1 MVKGVKMEKKCT
13 RKYDKLP
20 SISGTPFSGFE
31 DIVIESR
38 QIVENRIINFIKY
51 CKNDAEG
58 VSARFIL
65 GEWGEGKTDSYN
77 RLIRP
82 TVETNDDYIFFVSA
96 SRLSNSYGNES
107 LMNFAKFDLR
117 EDARFFVHLFNS
129 IKSGLDD
136 DDDDRIPEFT
146 KYKNPKSYLA
156 HTLEDLL
163 QGSKNKKIYIFIDE
177 FEELLSNTR
186 ILRRII
192 SGLKEAINGEYK
204 PLSKDGEYEG
214 CLHFFIACT
223 PESYYKIQ
231 VHDDTKG
238 VMGGFDRRINK
249 IALPEITK
257 KEGIEYLFALLN
269 YSYNKNLPKPLPIA
283 DIALFNTILRV
294 CHGNLGVLTSL
305 FTDILINIP
314 CDLDTDKIQVLD
326 YLNLINYFKNT
337 KINVFGAQT
346 PCIETDNYEKIT
358 KNLKE
363 QSTVKLGET
372 CNNVFNLLL
381 GNLKPFEME
390 EICEKFDINKIDVT
404 EAISVI
410 NQELNDIEK
419 IDNSIIKLSPLK
431 NELTTDELEHKLEK
445 RGYIR
450 SSDEKKVFFV
460 PRSGYEEPL
469 ETFID
474 RITFVHLDKDN
485 RLYSSVY
492 LPRGSSISTF
502 FNYEV
507 EGFEDNIDSVFESVI
522 DNIDYYIASDSLL
535 NQIYP
540 TPVPPELIYFT
551 DKMEK
556 LKLWRFI
563 STNLRDQ
570 YEKNILESFIKLLND
585 SKEFEINYDMAE
597 KIEDGYVVEVHDNRT
612 NTKIKTLF
620 YIVNGDVKTNHLNE
634 LNNILYENLDIHM
647 ALLLYNGDITED
659 ATDILISE
667 SLSELDRL
675 IEIPLHA
682 SLTKKMLFGFNS
694 DSTKKYKKFIDI
706 DVYHGICEKLVN
718 EDLNFHTKIQN
729 WIKIQRDNGLV
740 IEELPIEST
749 NNIKE
754 FGDGL
759 KFYLNYDGT
768 FTPQE
773 IHKKNIDGI
782 LRYKKYNA
790 KGFVAAD
797 LEDSPNKFEAI
808 TKDLVKNGFL
818 IEDNGLISIK
828 ENPVSKRIIEI
839 LKRKNSLGLSNL
851 KSCFIIK
858 DRKEKTFESVFTNI
872 LQYKGLITKTQGKNP
887 IVNIQ
892 EKNKALKELKQ
903 NFNKYKESLNN
914 SAIKSDAH
922 FYERKKYAGKLI
934 MLNEFNHFLQERYDE
949 VLSTGDEEKALLKI
963 NICNK
968 LIDQFDEFFRKS
980 IETSS
985 AKQEKLI
992 EDLDNKKH
1000 ELDEIFEKVL
1010 FKSRRW
1016 LKMDFKE
1023 DNIFEYSILRKELDN
1038 VLQISKKNYSK
1049 GELEKE
1055 IEKFENSYYNK
1066 YNTKQEARDKMYEI
1080 FDFNKSHTTYPYFN
1094 FKFYIMKVQYDKL
1107 EGKISSIK
1115 NEFER
1120 ILIKFDEIDTRN
1132 EEVQSELKEIE
1143 SIGLNTKIALYLF
1156 KKLKKA
1162 LTYLDGD
1169 VKTINYELEVADL
1182 VDKAEKRI
1190 KNIREK
1196 IKLIDDS
1203 TSVIKNLNQHEN
1215 KFLSKIKDYE
1225 NDYNNIREKCD
1236 IDRLN
1241 NDIKRFSDK
1250 LEENEIK
1257 YNNMDIDQFL
1267 NDNGENSGR
1276 ILDSWLNDVLNI
1288 KTAIEF
1294 EWDDFTEEIVKSIF
1308 DLERIISILIKKE
1321 DLKDNKEINEL
1332 KYDFNQ
1338 LKDVINNKID
1348 YSTKNASELKESQ
1361 EKINNKARIIIRK
1374 YLPDDALLL
1383 FETIE
1388 SLNTKWIDVE
1398 KISEIVKERYN
1409 LDSKRLDDALNYLVE
1424 KGYMQKAFSLT
1435 I

>member
-1 MVKGVKMEKKCT
+1 MEKKCT
-13 RKYDKLP
+13 RKYDRLP

-31 DIVIESR
+31 DIIIESR
-38 QIVENRIINFIKY
+38 QIVEDRIINFIKY
-51 CKNDAEG
+51 CKNDAES

-82 TVETNDDYIFFVSA
+82 EIEKDDDYIFFVSA

-107 LMNFAKFDLR
+107 IMNFTKFELR
-117 EDARFFVHLFNS
+117 EDARLFVHLFNS

-136 DDDDRIPEFT
+136 DDDRIPEFT
-146 KYKNPKSYLA
+146 QYKNPKSFLA
-156 HTLEDLL
+156 NTLENLL
-163 QGSKNKKIYIFIDE
+163 QGSNNKKIYIFIDE

-186 ILRRII
+186 ILRRVI

-204 PLSKDGEYEG
+204 PLSKDGDYEG
-214 CLHFFIACT
+214 CLHLFIACT

-238 VMGGFDRRINK
+238 IIGGFDRRFNK
-249 IALPEITK
+249 IVLPEITK
-257 KEGIEYLFALLN
+257 KEGIEYLYALLN
-269 YSYNKNLPKPLPIA
+269 YSYNKELPTPLPIS

-305 FTDILINIP
+305 FTDIFINLP
-314 CDLDTDKIQVLD
+314 CDVDIDKIEVLN
-326 YLNLINYFKNT
+326 YLNLINFLKNNI
-337 KINVFGAQT
+337 INVFGAET

-372 CNNVFNLLL
+372 CYNIFNLLL
-381 GNLKPFEME
+381 GNLKPFKKE
-390 EICEKFDINKIDVT
+390 EISEKLDINKIDVT

-410 NQELNDIEK
+410 NQELSNIEK

-431 NELTTDELEHKLEK
+431 NKLNTDDLENILEK

-450 SSDEKKVFFV
+450 PSDKKKVFFV
-460 PRSGYEEPL
+460 PRSGYEEPF
-469 ETFID
+469 ESFMD
-474 RITFVHLDKDN
+474 RITFFNLDN
-485 RLYSSVY
+485 NNNLYSSVY

-522 DNIDYYIASDSLL
+522 DNKDYFIASDSLL
-535 NQIYP
+535 NHIYP

-551 DKMEK
+551 DKIEK

-570 YEKNILESFIKLLND
+570 YEKNILEAFIKLLYD
-585 SKEFEINYDMAE
+585 SKEFEINYNMAE
-597 KIEDGYVVEVHDNRT
+597 KIQDGYVMEVHDNRT

-620 YIVNGDVKTNHLNE
+620 YVVNGDVKTHHLNE
-634 LNNILYENLDIHM
+634 LNHILFENLEIHM
-647 ALLLYNGDITED
+647 AILLYNGDITED
-659 ATDILISE
+659 ATDILINE

-675 IEIPLHA
+675 IDIPLHA
-682 SLTKKMLFGFNS
+682 SLAKKMLFGFNS
-694 DSTKKYKKFIDI
+694 DSTKKYKEFIDI

-718 EDLNFHTKIQN
+718 EDLNFHAKIEN
-729 WIKIQRDNGLV
+729 WIKIQKDNGLV
-740 IEELPIEST
+740 IEELPIQST

-759 KFYLNYDGT
+759 KFYLNYDGAY
-768 FTPQE
+768 TPLE
-773 IHKKNIDGI
+773 IHEKNIDGI

-808 TKDLVKNGFL
+808 SKDLVKNGFL

-828 ENPVSKRIIEI
+828 ENPISKRIIEI
-839 LKRKNSLGLSNL
+839 LKRKNSLGLSHL

-858 DRKEKTFESVFTNI
+858 DKKEKTFESVFTNI
-872 LQYKGLITKTQGKNP
+872 LLYRGLITRSKAKNP
-887 IVNIQ
+887 IFKIQ
-892 EKNKALKELKQ
+892 EKNKALIELKQ

-922 FYERKKYAGKLI
+922 FYERKKYDGKLI
-934 MLNEFNHFLQERYDE
+934 MLKEFDDFLQERYDE
-949 VLSTGDEEKALLKI
+949 VLSTDDEENALLKI

-968 LIDQFDEFFRKS
+968 LIDQFNEFFLLS

-985 AKQEKLI
+985 VKQEKLI
-992 EDLDNKKH
+992 EDLNDKKH
-1000 ELDEIFEKVL
+1000 ELDEIFEKIH
-1010 FKSRRW
+1010 FNSRKW

-1023 DNIFEYSILRKELDN
+1023 DNIFEYGILRKELDN
-1038 VLQISKKNYSK
+1038 VLRISNKNYSK
-1049 GELEKE
+1049 EELEKE
-1055 IEKFENSYYNK
+1055 IEEFENGFYK
-1066 YNTKQEARDKMYEI
+1066 IYNTKQEAKDKMYEI
-1080 FDFNKSHTTYPYFN
+1080 FDFHKSHTTYPYFN
-1094 FKFYIMKVQYDKL
+1094 FKFYIMKVNYDKL
-1107 EGKISSIK
+1107 EGKISNIK
-1115 NEFER
+1115 NEFKG
-1120 ILIKFDEIDTRN
+1120 ILTKFDEIDTRN
-1132 EEVQSELKEIE
+1132 EEVQLELKEIE
-1143 SIGLNTKIALYLF
+1143 SIGLKTKIALHLF

-1162 LTYLDGD
+1162 LTYLDGE

-1182 VDKAEKRI
+1182 VDKAEKRM
-1190 KNIREK
+1190 KDIRKK
-1196 IKLIDDS
+1196 IKLIDNS
-1203 TSVIKNLNQHEN
+1203 TSMIKNLSQHEN

-1225 NDYNNIREKCD
+1225 NDYDNIHEKCD

-1241 NDIKRFSDK
+1241 NDIKRFKDK
-1250 LEENEIK
+1250 LEENKIK
-1257 YNNMDIDQFL
+1257 YKNMDIEQFL
-1267 NDNGENSGR
+1267 KDNAENSGST
-1276 ILDSWLNDVLNI
+1276 LDSWLNDIHNI
-1288 KTAIEF
+1288 KTTIEF
-1294 EWDDFTEEIVKSIF
+1294 EWDDFTEEIVKSII

-1321 DLKDNKEINEL
+1321 ELTDDKEIDQLKD
-1332 KYDFNQ
+1332 DFNR

-1348 YSTKNASELKESQ
+1348 YSTKTASELKECQ
-1361 EKINNKARIIIRK
+1361 EKINNNARIIIRK

-1388 SLNTKWIDVE
+1388 SLNAKWIDLE
-1398 KISEIVKERYN
+1398 KITEIVKERHD
-1409 LDSKRLDDALNYLVE
+1409 LDSKRLDEALNYLVE